1 MCIEIFAVAA
11 DAGKVSARRLSEISV
26 LVVTKKNRP
35 VKDALHFS
43 REPGCSCSLLS
54 DTSDSG
60 GDTWALES
68 EVVDGLAAALSAI
81 HADAGGLTFQALW
94 IGDKVATE
102 ERVPLKELLR
112 DVRANRIKNRHVYQA
127 GTRAG

>member
-1 MCIEIFAVAA
+1 MCIEVFAVAA
-11 DAGKVSARRLSEISV
+11 EAGKVSARRLSAISG

-43 REPGCSCSLLS
+43 RKPGCSCSLLS
-54 DTSDSG
+54 DTADWG
-60 GDTWALES
+60 RDTWALEP
-68 EVVDGLAAALSAI
+68 EVVEGLAAALSAI
-81 HADAGGLTFQALW
+81 HEEAGGLSFQALW

-102 ERVPLKELLR
+102 ECVPLKELLR
-112 DVRANRIKNRHVYQA
+112 DVRANKVKNRHVYRA